1 MPDILLYVLG
11 VIAALIL
18 GIKIGKWGK
27 TKSVGEL
34 RIYTDEEQRYMFLE
48 MYPAYGDIS
57 QMKKVTLDVDYVDY
71 KE

>member
-18 GIKIGKWGK
+18 GVKIGKWSN

-34 RIYTDEEQRYMFLE
+34 RIYPDEGQRYIYLE
-48 MYPAYGDIS
+48 MYPVYGDIS
-57 QMKKVTLDVDYVDY
+57 QMKKVTLDVDY

>member
-18 GIKIGKWGK
+18 GIKIGKAK
-27 TKSVGEL
+27 QKPVGEL
-34 RIYTDEEQRYMFLE
+34 RIYTDEGQRYIYLE

-57 QMKKVTLDVDYVDY
+57 QMKKVTLNVDYM
-71 KE
+71 E

>member
-27 TKSVGEL
+27 VKQKPVGEL
-34 RIYTDEEQRYMFLE
+34 RIYTDEGQRYMFLE
-48 MYPAYGDIS
+48 MYSEHDDIS
-57 QMKKVTLDVDYVDY
+57 QMKKVTLNVDY
-71 KE
+71 KK

>member
-18 GIKIGKWGK
+18 GVKIGKWSN

-34 RIYTDEEQRYMFLE
+34 RIYTDEGQRYMFLE
-48 MYPAYGDIS
+48 MYSEHDDIS
-57 QMKKVTLDVDYVDY
+57 QMKKVTLDVDY